1 MSEQSVVNWL
11 SDKVASGALADDP
24 MQQQAAVALDDML
37 EKLSDYDPAPNF
49 LRVFGR
55 EKPPKG
61 LYLWGGVGRG
71 KSMLMDVFF
80 RFAPTQRKRRVHF
93 HAFMIDVHARIRD
106 WRRLDKAGR
115 RASPHHKR
123 GDGDDPIPPVARSI
137 AAEATLLCFDEFQV
151 NDITN
156 ASLLARL
163 FEWLWSQGVVVVA
176 TSNRPP
182 QDLYKNGLNRAL
194 FVPFIEMMPD
204 HLVIFDFDGQTDH
217 RLRAL
222 TAAPVYQSPLGD
234 ETDAAMDEIWT
245 RITGDAKMRPT
256 ELTVLGRTLTLDKTG
271 SGAARASFDDL
282 CDRAL
287 GAADYLAIAETF
299 HTLMLDHVPQMGA
312 DMRNQATRFVALID
326 ALYETRT
333 KLIISAETQPDQ
345 LYVSGDGS
353 FEFERT
359 ASRLIEMRS
368 EDYLAEA
375 RLVGEAD

>member
-1 MSEQSVVNWL
+1 MSEKSVVNWL

-37 EKLSDYDPAPNF
+37 EKLSDYDLAPNF

-256 ELTVLGRTLTLDKTG
+256 ELTVQGRTLTLDKTG